1 MSYLEK
7 VKTELK
13 LRGNSEKTISSY
25 TFFINNFL
33 NKVKDPEKASLDEI
47 KTYLASLIDNYSNKS
62 RALMISSLRFL
73 YKRIIDRPDILVK
86 LETPKKEKKL
96 PIVLSKDEI
105 KRLIDAADFEK
116 TKLMIKTLYST
127 GLRVSELTNLT
138 PKDLDFSE
146 NNGFVRSGKG
156 KKDRRFFL
164 SQSLSKELKKYLEN
178 NPNNKYLFSEDKAL
192 TPRNIQTIIKRL
204 GKKANIEKNIHPHTL
219 RHSFATHLLEN
230 GANLAEIQQL
240 LGHENLET
248 TRTYLHISQEQ
259 LKKIKNPLDNL

>member
-1 MSYLEK
+1 MLSKE
-7 VKTELK
+7 
-13 LRGNSEKTISSY
+13 
-25 TFFINNFL
+25 
-33 NKVKDPEKASLDEI
+33 EI
-47 KTYLASLIDNYSNKS
+47 KK
-62 RALMISSLRFL
+62 
-73 YKRIIDRPDILVK
+73 
-86 LETPKKEKKL
+86 
-96 PIVLSKDEI
+96 
-105 KRLIDAADFEK
+105 LIDAADFEK

-138 PKDLDFSE
+138 PKDIDFNE

-178 NPNNKYLFSEDKAL
+178 NPNNKYLFSEDKPL
-192 TPRNIQTIIKRL
+192 TSRNIQTIIKRL
-204 GKKANIEKNIHPHTL
+204 GKKANINKKITPHSM

-248 TRTYLHISQEQ
+248 TRIYVHISQEQ
-259 LKKIKNPLDNL
+259 LKKIKNPLDNLQESLGPI